1 MAIYHVDDTEEIT
14 VSNTSIG
21 FTAAKITAAQS
32 LIYAEVQVQGQP
44 IRISTLSGEA
54 IASGGPGLEWTDGEI
69 FQVWGQEAINNFR
82 AIREDAVDATLY
94 VTYYKDRR

>member
-14 VSNTSIG
+14 ISTSGVG

-32 LIYAEVQVQGQP
+32 LIYAEVQVQDQP
-44 IRISTLSGEA
+44 VRTSVLSGEA
-54 IASGGPGLEWTDGEI
+54 IASGGPGVVWRADEI
-69 FQVWGQEAINNFR
+69 FQVWGQEAINSFR
-82 AIREDAVDATLY
+82 AIREGGVDATLY